1 MTVTAEQVKSLRA
14 RTGAGMM
21 ECKNALVQAGGNADE
36 AVEVLRKRGLAQA
49 AKRAGR
55 ATGEGLIGLSLS
67 DDRTRGTMVEV
78 NCETDFVA
86 RTDDFRALVKEITR
100 VVAEADANADAA
112 TLTGPETPIG
122 VRLSEAVAKV
132 GENMAVS
139 RIARLTGD
147 FVARYIHFEKIGV
160 LVAFAGVDA
169 STATSEGFTTF
180 ANEIAMQVA
189 ATSPLHVS
197 REDVP
202 AATIEGEKAIY
213 RAQLE
218 SASKPPAV
226 LDRIIEGKLGS
237 FYEQSVLLEQL
248 SIRPEKSKLK
258 VADLV
263 AEAASTTGRPLR
275 ILTFARFKVGEA

>member
-21 ECKNALVQAGGNADE
+21 ECKNALVESGGNADE
-36 AVEVLRKRGLAQA
+36 AVEILRKRGLAQA

-55 ATGEGLIGLSLS
+55 TTGEGLIGIVLS
-67 DDRTRGTMVEV
+67 DDRSRGTMVEV

-100 VVAEADANADAA
+100 AAAKADDTVDPAA
-112 TLTGPETPIG
+112 LTAPGTPIG
-122 VRLSEAVAKV
+122 TRLSEAMAKV

-139 RIARLTGD
+139 RVARLTGD
-147 FVARYIHFEKIGV
+147 YIASYVHFEKIGV
-160 LVAFAGVDA
+160 MVAFGGVDA
-169 STATSEGFTTF
+169 ATATSDVFTAF

-189 ATSPLHVS
+189 AASPLHVS
-197 REDVP
+197 REEVP
-202 AATIEGEKAIY
+202 AATVESEKAIY

-218 SASKPPAV
+218 GAGKPAAV
-226 LDRIIEGKLGS
+226 LDRIVEGKLTS

-258 VADLV
+258 VADLL
-263 AEAASTTGRPLR
+263 AEAASAAGRPLR
-275 ILTFARFKVGEA
+275 ILTFARFKVGEV

>member
-21 ECKNALVQAGGNADE
+21 ECKNALVAASGNADE
-36 AVEVLRKRGLAQA
+36 AVEILRKRGLAQA
-49 AKRAGR
+49 AKRSGR
-55 ATGEGLIGLSLS
+55 ATGEGLIGIVLS

-100 VVAEADANADAA
+100 AAAEADAAVEPSA
-112 TLTGPETPIG
+112 LTAPDTPIG
-122 VRLSEAVAKV
+122 RRLSEAIAVV

-147 FVARYIHFEKIGV
+147 YIASYVHFEKIGV
-160 LVAFAGVDA
+160 LVAFGGVDA
-169 STATSEGFTTF
+169 ATATADVFTTF
-180 ANEIAMQVA
+180 ASEMAMQVA
-189 ATSPLHVS
+189 AASPLHVS
-197 REDVP
+197 REEVP
-202 AATIEGEKAIY
+202 AATIESEKAVY

-218 SASKPPAV
+218 GAGKPAAV

-237 FYEQSVLLEQL
+237 FYEQSVLLEQF
-248 SIRPEKSKLK
+248 SIRPEKSKLT
-258 VADLV
+258 VADLL
-263 AEAASTTGRPLR
+263 AETARATRRPLR
-275 ILTFARFKVGEA
+275 LLTFARFKVGEA

>member
-21 ECKNALVQAGGNADE
+21 ECKNALVEASGNTDE
-36 AVEVLRKRGLAQA
+36 AVEILRKRGLAQA

-55 ATGEGLIGLSLS
+55 ATGEGLIGILLT

-100 VVAEADANADAA
+100 VAAEADANVDPA
-112 TLTGPETPIG
+112 TLTGPDTPIG
-122 VRLSEAVAKV
+122 RRLSEAMAKV

-139 RIARLTGD
+139 RVARLAGD
-147 FVARYIHFEKIGV
+147 YIASYVHFEKIGV
-160 LVAFAGVDA
+160 LVAFGGVDSA
-169 STATSEGFTTF
+169 TATTDVFTTF

-189 ATSPLHVS
+189 AASPLHVS
-197 REDVP
+197 REEVP

-218 SASKPPAV
+218 AAGKPAAV

-258 VADLV
+258 VADLL
-263 AEAASTTGRPLR
+263 AEAASATGRPLR
-275 ILTFARFKVGEA
+275 ILKFARFKVGEA